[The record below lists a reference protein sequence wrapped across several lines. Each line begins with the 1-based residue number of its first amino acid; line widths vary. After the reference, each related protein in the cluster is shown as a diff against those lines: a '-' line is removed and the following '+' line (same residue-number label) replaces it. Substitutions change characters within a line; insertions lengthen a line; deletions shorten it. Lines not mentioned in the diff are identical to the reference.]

1 MPVSTH
7 IVSLKEFTTIYMPD
21 RIIYVDGLLGRTKI
35 KNPVNVP
42 GF

>member
-1 MPVSTH
+1 
-7 IVSLKEFTTIYMPD
+7 MPD

-42 GF
+42 DFNPLGFLG